1 MDQVEISVI
10 MTVKNGGKFLET
22 SLNSVFSQTYLP
34 KEVVVVNDG
43 SEDNTWDE
51 LIRLRNIAPIPVHL
65 VDTQGIGRSKALN
78 LAVCHANHHW
88 IANIDADDMW
98 LPEKLQKQA
107 KAIDLYQD
115 AELVVTASQA
125 VYGCGE
131 GSFKSK
137 GAFTVTPMPREF
149 FYMRNPINH
158 SSIVFSRRLF
168 DNLGGYDETLTRQV
182 DIDLWIRAL
191 KNGNIFYRVDL
202 PLTVKRL
209 HDGQNFE
216 VGNRLGYTFNSF
228 KISLKKLWQLNAP
241 FYYFPIPFLR
251 FFYNNL
257 PRGVRRYLIK

>member
-10 MTVKNGGKFLET
+10 MTVKNGEKFLEA

-43 SEDNTWDE
+43 SDDNTWDE
-51 LIRLRNIAPIPVHL
+51 LIRLRNIAPIPVYL

-78 LAVCHANHHW
+78 LAVSYTNYHW
-88 IANIDADDMW
+88 LANIDADDMW
-98 LPEKLQKQA
+98 LPEKLEKQA
-107 KAIDLYQD
+107 RAIDLYQD

-125 VYGCGE
+125 VYGYGE
-131 GSFKSK
+131 GSLKAK

-149 FYMRNPINH
+149 FYIRNPINH

-168 DNLGGYDETLTRQV
+168 DHLGGYNQKLHRQV

-191 KNGNIFYRVDL
+191 KSGNIFYRVDL

-209 HDGQNFE
+209 HDGQSFE

-228 KISLKKLWQLNAP
+228 KVSLKKLWQLKAP

-257 PRGVRRYLIK
+257 PRGVRRHLIK